1 MYAKGNKRMKDEG
14 LDNPEL
20 KILVRFLIDECANIG
35 KIPKIGKLLLNI
47 LYKYND
53 ISVYFI

>member
-1 MYAKGNKRMKDEG
+1 MKDEG